1 MALRLRSVA
10 HSEIG
15 LVRKNNQDSGFTS
28 DQFLVVADGMGGAA
42 AGDLASAVAVHEVRK
57 VQAEQSAGDKAV
69 AGQDMMEV
77 MAGILSRAND
87 TIADLI
93 AEDSALEGMG
103 TTVTA
108 SMFDGHQL
116 ALAHIGDSRAYLLR
130 DGELTRL
137 THDHSWVQ
145 SLIDDGRIT
154 EEEAHY
160 HPHRSLLLKVLN
172 GQPVNEPDL
181 KLISVQAGDRLLL
194 CSDGLCGLVDDDA
207 LNDDLQGSLD
217 ESLTALI
224 RDAHSAGGIDN
235 ITIVLAD
242 VLDDDDGA
250 ATEIETLGAATL
262 YRAPSATEPTRRLE
276 LADGA
281 PAGGGGPADS
291 AGRSVG
297 ATSAQSTTSSQGGEE
312 DRYALRQLPSR
323 KRRAAKGFGIG
334 LLVLVIFAALLG
346 GGYAWSR
353 TQFFVGPSADEKVA
367 IFRGLN
373 DGVANLPLS
382 EVYEVQKTQI
392 ADLPPF
398 YQEQIRAGIASANLE
413 EARQTADEL
422 RVLSEGCI
430 AQRDKRARATTAPKP
445 PASPSPASSSPP
457 SDDESC

>member
-57 VQAEQSAGDKAV
+57 LQTEQESGGKTI
-69 AGQDMMEV
+69 AGQDMVEV
-77 MAGILSRAND
+77 LAGVVSRAND

-93 AEDSALEGMG
+93 DQDSALEGMG

-108 SMFDGHQL
+108 AMFDGTEL

-130 DGELTRL
+130 DGELSRL

-145 SLIDDGRIT
+145 SLIDEGRIT
-154 EEEAHY
+154 EDEAHY

-181 KLISVQAGDRLLL
+181 KLINVQAGDRLLL

-207 LNDDLQGSLD
+207 LRDDLTGSLD
-217 ESLTALI
+217 ETLTALI

-242 VLDDDDGA
+242 VLDDEDGA
-250 ATEIETLGAATL
+250 ATEVEVLGAATL
-262 YRAPSATEPTRRLE
+262 HRAPSATEPTHRLE
-276 LADGA
+276 LADGDA
-281 PAGGGGPADS
+281 TDATKES
-291 AGRSVG
+291 AARPVG
-297 ATSAQSTTSSQGGEE
+297 AASAAATPGTQGGEE
-312 DRYALRQLPSR
+312 HRYALRQLPSR
-323 KRRAAKGFGIG
+323 RRRAAKGFGIG

-353 TQFFVGPSADEKVA
+353 TQYFVGASPDDKVA
-367 IFRGLN
+367 IFRGL
-373 DGVANLPLS
+373 DEGVAGLPLG
-382 EVYEVQKTQI
+382 EVFEVQLTQI

-398 YQEQIRAGIASANLE
+398 YQEQIRSSIDSANLD
-413 EARQTADEL
+413 EARQTVDEL

-430 AQRDKRARATTAPKP
+430 AQREKRARATTAPKP
-445 PASPSPASSSPP
+445 PSSTSPDSSPAPPSP
-457 SDDESC
+457 DETC

>member
-57 VQAEQSAGDKAV
+57 VQAEQQASEKTI
-69 AGQDMMEV
+69 AGQDMVEV
-77 MAGILSRAND
+77 LAGVVSRAND

-108 SMFDGHQL
+108 AMFDGQEL

-130 DGELTRL
+130 DGELSRL

-145 SLIDDGRIT
+145 SLIDEGRIT
-154 EEEAHY
+154 EDEAHY

-181 KLISVQAGDRLLL
+181 KLVTVLAGDRLLL

-207 LNDDLQGSLD
+207 LRDDLTGSLD
-217 ESLTALI
+217 DNLTALI

-242 VLDDDDGA
+242 VLDDVLDDA
-250 ATEIETLGAATL
+250 ATEVEVLGAAMAH
-262 YRAPSATEPTRRLE
+262 RAPSANEPTHRL
-276 LADGA
+276 DF
-281 PAGGGGPADS
+281 ADS
-291 AGRSVG
+291 SAADQASGSARSVG
-297 ATSAQSTTSSQGGEE
+297 ASAAGTPDTQTGEE
-312 DRYALRQLPSR
+312 HRYALRQLPSR

-353 TQFFVGPSADEKVA
+353 TQYFVGASPEDKVA
-367 IFRGLN
+367 IFQGLN
-373 DGVANLPLS
+373 EGVAGLS
-382 EVYEVQKTQI
+382 LGEVLEVQQTQI

-398 YQEQIRAGIASANLE
+398 YQEQIRAGIASADLD
-413 EARQTADEL
+413 EARRTVDEL

-430 AQRDKRARATTAPKP
+430 AQREERARATTAPKP
-445 PASPSPASSSPP
+445 PASPAPAAPPDPP
-457 SDDESC
+457 STDESC

>member
-28 DQFLVVADGMGGAA
+28 DQFLMVADGMGGAA

-57 VQAEQSAGDKAV
+57 LQTEQESSGKSI
-69 AGQDMMEV
+69 AGQDMVEV
-77 MAGILSRAND
+77 LAGVVSRAND

-93 AEDSALEGMG
+93 DQDPALEGMG

-108 SMFDGHQL
+108 AMFDGNQL
-116 ALAHIGDSRAYLLR
+116 ALVHIGDSRAYLLR
-130 DGELTRL
+130 DGVLSRL

-145 SLIDDGRIT
+145 SLIDEGRIT
-154 EEEAHY
+154 EDEAHY

-181 KLISVQAGDRLLL
+181 KLIDVRAGDRLLL
-194 CSDGLCGLVDDDA
+194 CSDGLCGLVDDEA
-207 LNDDLQGSLD
+207 LSDDLNGSLD
-217 ESLTALI
+217 QTLTALI

-242 VLDDDDGA
+242 VLDDSDGA
-250 ATEIETLGAATL
+250 ATEVEVLGAAAL
-262 YRAPSATEPTRRLE
+262 HRAPSSAEPTHRL
-276 LADGA
+276 DQ
-281 PAGGGGPADS
+281 AGGDVPPASVES
-291 AGRSVG
+291 AARPVG
-297 ATSAQSTTSSQGGEE
+297 AASRAALGTQGGEE
-312 DRYALRQLPSR
+312 HRYALSQLPSGR
-323 KRRAAKGFGIG
+323 RRAAKGFGIG
-334 LLVLVIFAALLG
+334 LLVLAIVAALLG

-353 TQFFVGPSADEKVA
+353 TQFFVGASPDDKVA

-373 DGVANLPLS
+373 EGVMGLS
-382 EVYEVQKTQI
+382 LGEVFEVQPTQI

-398 YQEQIRAGIASANLE
+398 YQEQLRAGIDSADLDG
-413 EARQTADEL
+413 ARQTVDEL

-430 AQRDKRARATTAPKP
+430 AQREKRARATTAPKP
-445 PASPSPASSSPP
+445 PASPSPESVPAPP
-457 SDDESC
+457 STDERC